1 MQLLIKSRS
10 RGFTLIELMVTMLI
24 AAILAA
30 IAIPAYSTYV
40 RKARRVEAKSAL
52 LDIASLEERYFST
65 QQVYT
70 TSLSDL
76 GYATGSPASVVVGN
90 SYYSVAA
97 PTMVGATAPTATTAG
112 ISATW
117 AVVATAIN
125 DQLKDTTCRTFTV
138 TSGGSQTS
146 MDNSSNDTT
155 STCWK

>member
-1 MQLLIKSRS
+1 MQSPTKSRI
-10 RGFTLIELMVTMLI
+10 RGFTLIELVVTMLI

-30 IAIPAYSTYV
+30 IAIPAYSNYV

-70 TSLSDL
+70 QSLSDL

-97 PTMVGATAPTATTAG
+97 PSVIGATAPTATTAG

-117 AVVATAIN
+117 SVVATAIN

-138 TSGGSQTS
+138 TSGGVQTS
-146 MDNSSNDTT
+146 MDSSLNDTT
-155 STCWK
+155 STCWR